1 MDKDHRT
8 TSIVI
13 GIIAAAA
20 GIAMMAYAWRWRLA
34 ERAIDPTLRSVSEIL
49 DDCYAKVKQL
59 QQSVSHLPGPPAGAK
74 D

>member
-1 MDKDHRT
+1 
-8 TSIVI
+8 
-13 GIIAAAA
+13 
-20 GIAMMAYAWRWRLA
+20 MMAYAWRWRLA